1 MYVVDPGNS
10 SRCPCSQARRKR
22 TRQSGR
28 SLPVLPA
35 VLVPIAG
42 LIGTVGVLVEFP
54 LAVVDGTEV
63 VTAAP
68 RAAQPTR
75 KRQDWDTDSCPF
87 VEDILGFNHPRC
99 SPERHHTVHF
109 RTHSHEFKKAFFSNF
124 GRKVFCQSCS
134 PLPSGQVGKSKDP
147 TPNGGQAGWV
157 GAGRHGLDRRISCS
171 C

>member
-1 MYVVDPGNS
+1 MYVVDPGKFVEMS
-10 SRCPCSQARRKR
+10 VLTGEEKADG
-22 TRQSGR
+22 QSGR

-99 SPERHHTVHF
+99 SPETSHGAFPDAFARVREGVLLEF
-109 RTHSHEFKKAFFSNF
+109 RT
-124 GRKVFCQSCS
+124 
-134 PLPSGQVGKSKDP
+134 
-147 TPNGGQAGWV
+147 
-157 GAGRHGLDRRISCS
+157 
-171 C
+171 